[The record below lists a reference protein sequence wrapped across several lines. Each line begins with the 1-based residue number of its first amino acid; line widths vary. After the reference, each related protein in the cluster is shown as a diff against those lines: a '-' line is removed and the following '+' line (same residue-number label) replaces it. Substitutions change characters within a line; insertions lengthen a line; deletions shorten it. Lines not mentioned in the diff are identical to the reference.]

1 MARPRSVSDD
11 DLLARIDAGLSGR
24 TDPAPWSLQDVVPF
38 AGMSA
43 AGLVKR
49 FGSKQGLLLA
59 LARRWVALVPTG
71 RTSDDAPADELRRYV
86 RENFDAP
93 TSAAA
98 VFALGELMGDLWSPA
113 SADLLRQGWRKQVAY
128 VETLLRHVPL
138 AAHVDAH
145 VAALT
150 VLDALHGALYRRAVD
165 LEPTPPDR
173 ILDTLL
179 EAWT

>member
-1 MARPRSVSDD
+1 MIRPRSVSDD
-11 DLLARIDAGLSGR
+11 DLLARIDAGLSQR
-24 TDPAPWSLQDVVPF
+24 ADPTPWSLQDAAVH
-38 AGMSA
+38 AGMSP

-49 FGSKQGLLLA
+49 FGSKEGLLLA
-59 LARRWVALVPTG
+59 LARRWVALVPTD
-71 RTSDDAPADELRRYV
+71 RTSDDDPADELRRYV
-86 RENFDAP
+86 RASFDAP
-93 TSAAA
+93 SSPAA
-98 VFALGELMGDLWSPA
+98 VVALGELMRDLWSPA
-113 SADLLRQGWRKQVAY
+113 SAELLRQGWARQAAY

-145 VAALT
+145 AAALT